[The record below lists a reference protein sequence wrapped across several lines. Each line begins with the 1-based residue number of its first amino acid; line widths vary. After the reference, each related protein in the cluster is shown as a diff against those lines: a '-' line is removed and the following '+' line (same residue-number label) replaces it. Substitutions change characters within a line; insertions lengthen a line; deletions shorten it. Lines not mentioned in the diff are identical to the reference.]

1 MDGGY
6 FSSVADALL
15 NGMGTNLFSKT
26 GTLIAGISPLFSV
39 CFGIY
44 ILLVILDGYNRGFDE
59 NFLDLAKRG
68 FGWLIIISCA
78 FNADQYTKLAN
89 MMYTMP
95 DELSSLFT
103 NGTYTAS
110 AIDNGIDNLMDTFG
124 KTWAIGNEYGI
135 QDFAEKMTAY
145 GIAFGILLF
154 GGLFFLVTGA
164 FYLVAKLALA
174 MVIMIGP
181 VFIGCLLFPGT
192 RQWGMNWIGQI
203 FNYTISIGF
212 YTILGVLQ
220 LDYFNNNLNNLL
232 SGEETSIVMLLPV
245 LAIFF
250 ISTVVYIIVA
260 WNIPSIASALTGGAS
275 ANGFSRTIMSI
286 ARMSKT
292 VNLSNVNKSS
302 GGGSISK

>member
-78 FNADQYTKLAN
+78 FNAGQYTKLAN
-89 MMYTMP
+89 LMYTMP
-95 DELSSLFT
+95 DELSSLFG
-103 NGTYTAS
+103 NGSYTAS
-110 AIDNGIDNLMDTFG
+110 AIDTGLDNLMDTFG
-124 KTWAIGNEYGI
+124 KTWAIGSKYGI
-135 QDFAEKMTAY
+135 QDFAEKMAAY
-145 GIAFGILLF
+145 GIAFGILFF
-154 GGLFFLVTGA
+154 GGMFFIITGA
-164 FYLVAKLALA
+164 FYLVAKLSLA

-203 FNYTISIGF
+203 FNYTITIGF
-212 YTILGVLQ
+212 YIILGGLQ
-220 LDYFNNNLNNLL
+220 LDFFNNHLNNLL
-232 SGEETSIVMLLPV
+232 TGEEKSIVLLLPV
-245 LAIFF
+245 LAMFF
-250 ISTVVYIIVA
+250 VSTLIYIIVA

-275 ANGFSRTIMSI
+275 VNGFSRTIMSI

-292 VNLSNVNKSS
+292 VKLSSFNKSG